1 MSNAAVVYTA
11 DERELLAK
19 LEAGHKVMW
28 SEFDPK
34 QRRIL
39 HFISQKR
46 GKEYVTVIGTS
57 EAGAE
62 KNWELAHARGYYR
75 DDMGRRVTIPGAR

>member
-1 MSNAAVVYTA
+1 VSEAAVVYTA

-39 HFISQKR
+39 WFICQKR
-46 GKEYVTVIGTS
+46 GVEYVTVIGTS
-57 EAGAE
+57 EKGAE
-62 KNWELAHARGYYR
+62 KNWTLAHARGYYR
-75 DDMGRRVTIPGAR
+75 DDHGRRVSIPGAR

>member
-1 MSNAAVVYTA
+1 MSESLVVYTA

-19 LEAGHKVMW
+19 LEAGHPVVW

-39 HFISQKR
+39 YFKCQKR
-46 GKEYVTVIGTS
+46 GTEYVTVIGTS
-57 EAGAE
+57 ESGCE
-62 KNWELAHARGYYR
+62 KNWKLAHERGYYR
-75 DDMGRRVTIPGAR
+75 DDHGRRVAIPGAR